1 MSDEGRA
8 RILFNKGMEA
18 YHRHSYEEV
27 IITNQGFK
35 IL

>member
-1 MSDEGRA
+1 MSDEANA

-18 YHRHSYEEV
+18 FHRHSYEEV
-27 IITNQGFK
+27 EMINIGFK